1 MDEHKPILSYDIRSA
16 MEVSQNPYQG
26 DYKRVLC
33 VCSAGVLRSATTAVV
48 LSQEPFNYNTRSA
61 GVEYY
66 ALIPVTKVLLNWADE
81 IVCMTK
87 QQKRQLEAMT
97 DKVILCLN
105 VSDSY
110 AYRDS
115 KLEALIYSRYEKCSK
130 KTISM
135 E

>member
-1 MDEHKPILSYDIRSA
+1 

-61 GVEYY
+61 GVEHY
-66 ALIPVTKVLLNWADE
+66 ALTPITLPLLFWADE

-87 QQKRQLEAMT
+87 EHEMKIKALLEDKPNADQKRLF
-97 DKVILCLN
+97 V
-105 VSDSY
+105 
-110 AYRDS
+110 
-115 KLEALIYSRYEKCSK
+115 
-130 KTISM
+130 
-135 E
+135 

>member
-1 MDEHKPILSYDIRSA
+1 MKNRLHNCG
-16 MEVSQNPYQG
+16 NPDQG

-33 VCSAGVLRSATTAVV
+33 VCSAGLLRSPTAALV
-48 LSQEPFNYNTRSA
+48 LSKSPFNYNTRA
-61 GVEYY
+61 VGLDNDY
-66 ALIPVTKVLLNWADE
+66 ALIPVDEVLLSWAEE

-115 KLEALIYSRYEKCSK
+115 KLETLIYSRYEKCSK
-130 KTISM
+130 KTKS
-135 E
+135 